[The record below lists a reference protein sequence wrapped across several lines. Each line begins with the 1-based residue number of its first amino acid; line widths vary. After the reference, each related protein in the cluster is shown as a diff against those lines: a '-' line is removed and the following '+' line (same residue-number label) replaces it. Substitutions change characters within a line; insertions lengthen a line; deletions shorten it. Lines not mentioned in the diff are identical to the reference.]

1 MMIPIV
7 ILAIESDS
15 DREYM
20 TLLYQN
26 HQALML
32 KTAWQYTKNKADVE
46 DIVSD
51 SCASLIE
58 KIETIRDME
67 KNALRAYIVT
77 TVRNKA
83 IDFCRKQQRR
93 NAKLQEFDEEEVEA
107 IADHE
112 SVERKI
118 LLREELKQVLEALH
132 HLPEH
137 ERDILRLKYQKGMSD
152 REIADITGLAES
164 SIRKYIARSR
174 KYLKAVLYEGEA
186 Q

>member
-67 KNALRAYIVT
+67 KNALRAYIEIG
-77 TVRNKA
+77 RA
-83 IDFCRKQQRR
+83 SCR
-93 NAKLQEFDEEEVEA
+93 
-107 IADHE
+107 
-112 SVERKI
+112 ER
-118 LLREELKQVLEALH
+118 V
-132 HLPEH
+132 
-137 ERDILRLKYQKGMSD
+137 
-152 REIADITGLAES
+152 
-164 SIRKYIARSR
+164 
-174 KYLKAVLYEGEA
+174 
-186 Q
+186 